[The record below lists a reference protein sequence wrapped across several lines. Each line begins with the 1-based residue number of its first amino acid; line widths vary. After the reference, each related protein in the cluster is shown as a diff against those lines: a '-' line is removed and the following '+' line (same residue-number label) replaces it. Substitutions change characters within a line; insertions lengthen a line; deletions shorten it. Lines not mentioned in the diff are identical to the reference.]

1 MATAVTL
8 DISGSLADVEVS
20 RSGIGGGTMDSDL
33 WSTSCT
39 PREVAA
45 KDFQGLSAR
54 GLFRVRL
61 ELVGIAGDPVKL
73 HELLVAV
80 QTLRRI
86 GILVEYEIDLFGGSP
101 RFATVRDNVAMVRAI
116 VADGTTPATFSVSPG
131 SGVSS
136 PWLDDYRERVG
147 VAVQPW
153 LTGLSVQLAE
163 AWSELVMGERLK
175 HRQDG
180 VAAYRIALQRLTLRS
195 NTELLNLVADSAR
208 EYELTGDTRLLEHDL
223 VAPRA
228 GLLAET
234 LLALS
239 SKFRL
244 SNISVG
250 NAQAAK
256 PLSLKRVG

>member
-1 MATAVTL
+1 
-8 DISGSLADVEVS
+8 
-20 RSGIGGGTMDSDL
+20 MDPDL

-39 PREVAA
+39 PRDIATG
-45 KDFQGLSAR
+45 DLRGLSAR
-54 GLFRVRL
+54 GLYRVRL
-61 ELVGIAGDPVKL
+61 DLTGIAGDPAKL

-116 VADGTTPATFSVSPG
+116 VADGTTPATFTVSPG
-131 SGVSS
+131 SGGSS

-175 HRQDG
+175 RRQDG

-208 EYELTGDTRLLEHDL
+208 EYELTGDTQLLGHDL

-228 GLLAET
+228 GLLTET

-239 SKFRL
+239 NKFRM
-244 SNISVG
+244 N